1 MTLEQLANIG
11 EFAGLLGVI
20 LTLLFL
26 VVQIRANTRSVQQS
40 IIDANYTM
48 YLEVVADA
56 NRVPEVAQAVH
67 KAFTNAPLDTM
78 DRHHLTTWL
87 QRVFGIAERSLIL
100 RENNI
105 LDPRTLDLTIT
116 PLTSLLQ
123 VPAVQE
129 VYSRLAADQN
139 LFSKVLRD
147 FVDGEIRNTVGDD
160 SPAA

>member
-26 VVQIRANTRSVQQS
+26 VVQIRANTRSVQHS
-40 IIDANYTM
+40 IVDANYTM

-87 QRVFGIAERSLIL
+87 QRVFSTAERSLIL
-100 RENNI
+100 RENST
-105 LDPRTLDLTIT
+105 LDPRINDAIIK

-123 VPAVQE
+123 IPAVRE
-129 VYSRLAADQN
+129 AYSRLTEDRK
-139 LFSKVLRD
+139 LYSTVLRD
-147 FVDGEIRNTVGDD
+147 FVEEEIRNSIADD
-160 SPAA
+160 EAAA